1 MKKYLVPDITNRE
14 KLVIIGASGF
24 VPQGVVAELPEEFYE
39 EEVEW
44 LVVNDEMDDFGNV
57 RKVVIIDEAKKVQ
70 IISERQ
76 ALIEEYN
83 VKERA
88 KKRLDELTPQLLE
101 ILEKFLKTQNLSP
114 EDRQVI
120 DQREVARLELKG
132 GVKDAGQ

>member
-1 MKKYLVPDITNRE
+1 MKKYLVPDAVNPQ
-14 KLVIIGASGF
+14 KLAIIGASGF
-24 VPQGVVAELPEEFYE
+24 VPHNMIAELPEDLYE

-44 LVVNDEMDDFGNV
+44 LVVNDEIDDFGNV
-57 RKVVIIDEAKKVQ
+57 SKVVIIDEAKKAQ

-83 VKERA
+83 AKERA
-88 KKRLDELTPQLLE
+88 KKRLGELTPQLLE

-120 DQREVARLELKG
+120 DQIEAARLELKS
-132 GVKDAGQ
+132 GVEDAGQ

>member
-1 MKKYLVPDITNRE
+1 MKKYLVPDITNPE
-14 KLVIIGASGF
+14 KLVIIGVSGF

-39 EEVEW
+39 EEAEW
-44 LVVNDEMDDFGNV
+44 LAVNDEIDDFGNV
-57 RKVVIIDEAKKVQ
+57 RKVVIIDEAKKAQ
-70 IISERQ
+70 IINERQ

-83 VKERA
+83 AKERA

>member
-1 MKKYLVPDITNRE
+1 MKKYLVPDAANPE

-24 VPQGVVAELPEEFYE
+24 IPQGVVAELPEEFYE
-39 EEVEW
+39 EEAEW
-44 LVVNDEMDDFGNV
+44 LVVNDEIDDFGNV
-57 RKVVIIDEAKKVQ
+57 RKVVIIDEAKKAQ

-83 VKERA
+83 AKERA